1 MTSAVPI
8 QNLYYMLLY
17 VWDVP
22 DQRNR
27 VRVDAEKCHSLPNL
41 FVQLLIGATE
51 HLLKHGLVQ
60 EYRNRQEEIEGLR
73 GKLCIGETLKHGRLR
88 QGKTICEV
96 AELTHDVL
104 LNQIVYT
111 TLVNVYHM
119 DDVESANRKRVAKL
133 IRRFPTTKRIQL
145 SKEIFGNVHIHRN
158 NRFYHLIL
166 HLCAMLQQS
175 LLPKEGTKGDYEFL
189 DFSRDEK
196 KMNRLFE
203 RFLMNFC
210 KYHCREEFPE
220 VKRTNIEFQLSPYG
234 MVFSQ
239 DNNEA
244 ARLLPTMQTD
254 VTLYNPQT
262 GRKTILDAKY
272 YQQTLTSR
280 FDTQGKIRREH
291 LSQILSYVVSQEQ
304 TEEPHTLST
313 DGILVY
319 PTVTEDYDV
328 AYRYRN
334 TDHTIR
340 VSTINLNQD
349 WQLIEARLK
358 DIVERK
364 IEFEVRL

>member
-1 MTSAVPI
+1 MTPVIPI
-8 QNLYYMLLY
+8 QNLYYLLLY

-22 DQRNR
+22 DQRNK

-41 FVQLLIGATE
+41 FVQLLIGTTE
-51 HLLKHGLVQ
+51 RLLKHGLVQ
-60 EYRNRQEEIEGLR
+60 EYRNKQEEIEGLR
-73 GKLCIGETLKHGRLR
+73 GKLCIGETLKQGRLR

-96 AELTHDVL
+96 DELTHDVL
-104 LNQIVYT
+104 LNQIVYSS
-111 TLVNVYHM
+111 LVNVCHM
-119 DDVESANRKRVAKL
+119 DGVESANRERVAKL
-133 IRRFPTTKRIQL
+133 IRRFPTTKSIKL
-145 SKEIFGNVHIHRN
+145 SSELFHEVHIHRN
-158 NRFYHLIL
+158 NRFYRLVL
-166 HLCAMLQQS
+166 HLCAMLHKS
-175 LLPKEGTKGDYEFL
+175 LLPKESTKGDYEFI
-189 DFSRDEK
+189 DFTRDEEN
-196 KMNRLFE
+196 MNRLFE

-210 KYHCREEFPE
+210 KQHCHEEFPE

-239 DNNEA
+239 DSNEA

-254 VTLYNPQT
+254 VTLYNPTT
-262 GRKTILDAKY
+262 GRKTILDAKFY
-272 YQQTLTSR
+272 EKTLTSR
-280 FDTQGKIRREH
+280 FGQQGKIRREH
-291 LSQILSYVVSQEQ
+291 LSQILSYVVSQEKA
-304 TEEPHTLST
+304 EEPHTLGT

-364 IEFEVRL
+364 IETNI

>member
-1 MTSAVPI
+1 MTPVIPI
-8 QNLYYMLLY
+8 QNLYYLLLY

-22 DQRNR
+22 DQRNK

-51 HLLKHGLVQ
+51 RLLKYGLVQ

-73 GKLCIGETLKHGRLR
+73 GKLCIGETLKYGRLR

-96 AELTHDVL
+96 DELTHDVL
-104 LNQIVYT
+104 LNQIVYS
-111 TLVNVYHM
+111 TLVNICHLDGV
-119 DDVESANRKRVAKL
+119 DNANRERVVKL
-133 IRRFPTTKRIQL
+133 IRRFPATKRIRL
-145 SKEIFGNVHIHRN
+145 SSELFDKVHIHRN
-158 NRFYHLIL
+158 NRFYRLVL
-166 HLCAMLQQS
+166 HLCAMLHKS
-175 LLPKEGTKGDYEFL
+175 LLPKESTMGDYEFI
-189 DFSRDEK
+189 DFTRDEEN
-196 KMNRLFE
+196 MNRLFE

-210 KYHCREEFPE
+210 KQHCREEFPE

-239 DNNEA
+239 DSNEA

-254 VTLYNPQT
+254 VTLYNPTT
-262 GRKTILDAKY
+262 GRRTILDAKY

-280 FDTQGKIRREH
+280 FGQQGKIRREH
-291 LSQILSYVVSQEQ
+291 LSQILSYVVSQEKV
-304 TEEPHTLST
+304 EEPHTLGT

-328 AYRYRN
+328 AYRYRS

-340 VSTINLNQD
+340 ISTINLNQE
-349 WQLIEARLK
+349 WRLIEARLK

-364 IEFEVRL
+364 IEILM

>member
-1 MTSAVPI
+1 MTPVISI
-8 QNLYYMLLY
+8 QNLYYLLLY

-22 DQRNR
+22 DQRNKI
-27 VRVDAEKCHSLPNL
+27 RVDAEKCHSLPNL
-41 FVQLLIGATE
+41 FVQLLIGVTE
-51 HLLKHGLVQ
+51 RLLKYGLVK
-60 EYRNRQEEIEGLR
+60 EYRNRHEEIEGLR
-73 GKLCIGETLKHGRLR
+73 GKLCIGETLKYGRLR

-96 AELTHDVL
+96 DELTHDVL

-111 TLVNVYHM
+111 TLVNVCHM
-119 DDVESANRKRVAKL
+119 EGVESVNKERVERL

-145 SKEIFGNVHIHRN
+145 SKKLFGKAHIHRN
-158 NRFYHLIL
+158 NRFYRLVI
-166 HLCAMLQQS
+166 HLCAMLHQS
-175 LLPKEGTKGDYEFL
+175 LLPKESTKGDYEFL
-189 DFSRDEK
+189 DFTRDNE
-196 KMNRLFE
+196 KMNLIFE

-210 KYHCREEFPE
+210 KQHCRVEFPE

-239 DNNEA
+239 DNEKA

-254 VTLYNPQT
+254 VTLYNPTT
-262 GRKTILDAKY
+262 GRKTILDAKF

-280 FDTQGKIRREH
+280 FGQQGKIRREH
-291 LSQILSYVVSQEQ
+291 LSQILSYVVSQEKA
-304 TEEPHTLST
+304 EEPHTLST

-319 PTVTEDYDV
+319 PTVTEDFDV

-364 IEFEVRL
+364 IEIEM

>member
-1 MTSAVPI
+1 MAPVIPI
-8 QNLYYMLLY
+8 QNLYYLLLY

-22 DQRNR
+22 DQGNK
-27 VRVDAEKCHSLPNL
+27 VRVDATKCHSLPNL

-51 HLLKHGLVQ
+51 RLLKHGLLQ
-60 EYRNRQEEIEGLR
+60 EYRNRQEEIEGIQ
-73 GKLCIGETLKHGRLR
+73 GKLCICETLKQGRLR

-111 TLVNVYHM
+111 TLVNVCHM
-119 DDVESANRKRVAKL
+119 DCVETANRERVIRL
-133 IRRFPTTKRIQL
+133 IRRFPTTKKILL
-145 SKEIFGNVHIHRN
+145 SNDVFGKVHIHRN
-158 NRFYHLIL
+158 NRFYRLVL
-166 HLCAMLQQS
+166 HLCAMIHQS
-175 LLPKEGTKGDYEFL
+175 LLPKENTNGAYDFF
-189 DFSRDEK
+189 DFSRDEE
-196 KMNRLFE
+196 KMNWLFE

-210 KYHCREEFPE
+210 KQHCREEFPDIS
-220 VKRTNIEFQLSPYG
+220 RTNIEFQLSPFG

-239 DNNEA
+239 DNNKA
-244 ARLLPTMQTD
+244 ASLLPTMQTD
-254 VTLYNPQT
+254 ITLYNPLN

-280 FDTQGKIRREH
+280 FGSQGKIRREH
-291 LSQILSYVVSQEQ
+291 LSQILSYVLSQEK
-304 TEEPHTLST
+304 EEEKHTLRT

-349 WQLIEARLK
+349 WQDIEKRLK
-358 DIVERK
+358 DIIVGEIK
-364 IEFEVRL
+364 FEI

>member
-1 MTSAVPI
+1 MTPAIPI
-8 QNLYYMLLY
+8 QNLYYLLLY
-17 VWDVP
+17 AWDVP
-22 DQRNR
+22 ELRNK

-51 HLLKHGLVQ
+51 RLLKHGLVQ
-60 EYRNRQEEIEGLR
+60 EYRSRQEEIEGLR
-73 GKLCIGETLKHGRLR
+73 GKLCIGETLKYGRLR

-96 AELTHDVL
+96 DELTHDVL

-111 TLVNVYHM
+111 TLLNLCHMEDINV
-119 DDVESANRKRVAKL
+119 ANKEQVVRL
-133 IRRFPTTKRIQL
+133 MHRFPSTKKIQL
-145 SKEIFGNVHIHRN
+145 SDKVFDRIRFHRN
-158 NRFYHLIL
+158 NRFYRFIL
-166 HLCAMLQQS
+166 HLCKLIHKS
-175 LLPKEGTKGDYEFL
+175 LLPKEDIDGVYEFL
-189 DFSRDEK
+189 DFTRDELR
-196 KMNRLFE
+196 MEQVFE

-210 KYHCREEFPE
+210 KQHCKEEFPD
-220 VKRTNIEFQLSPYG
+220 VCRSYIEFQMSPYG

-239 DNNEA
+239 DSERS

-254 VTLYNPQT
+254 VTLYNPTT

-280 FDTQGKIRREH
+280 FGQQGKIRREH
-291 LSQILSYVVSQEQ
+291 LSQILSYVVSQEK
-304 TEEPHTLST
+304 EDEPHTLST

-364 IEFEVRL
+364 IEFK

>member
-1 MTSAVPI
+1 MTPAIPI
-8 QNLYYMLLY
+8 QNLYYLLLY

-22 DQRNR
+22 DQSNK

-51 HLLKHGLVQ
+51 RLLKQGLVQ
-60 EYRNRQEEIEGLR
+60 EYQNKQEEIEGLR

-96 AELTHDVL
+96 DELTHDVL
-104 LNQIVYT
+104 INQIVYS
-111 TLVNVYHM
+111 TLANICHM
-119 DDVESANRKRVAKL
+119 DGVETINRERVKKL
-133 IRRFPTTKRIQL
+133 IRRFPTTKRIHL
-145 SKEIFGNVHIHRN
+145 SNDVFVKVHLHRN
-158 NRFYHLIL
+158 NRFYRLVL
-166 HLCAMLQQS
+166 HLCEMLHQS
-175 LLPKEGTKGDYEFL
+175 LLPKENTNGGYEFI
-189 DFSRDEK
+189 DFTRDEE

-210 KYHCREEFPE
+210 KLHCREEFPD
-220 VKRTNIEFQLSPYG
+220 VRRTNIEFQLSPYG

-244 ARLLPTMQTD
+244 ERLLPIMQTD
-254 VTLYNPQT
+254 VTLFNKST

-272 YQQTLTSR
+272 YEHMLTSR
-280 FDTQGKIRREH
+280 FNMQGKIRRDH
-291 LSQILSYVVSQEQ
+291 LSQILSYIVSQEN
-304 TEEPHTLST
+304 TDDPHSLST

-364 IEFEVRL
+364 IEFEI

>member
-1 MTSAVPI
+1 MTPVIPI
-8 QNLYYMLLY
+8 QNLYYLLLY

-22 DQRNR
+22 DQGNK

-41 FVQLLIGATE
+41 FVQILIGATE
-51 HLLKHGLVQ
+51 RLLKHGLVQ

-73 GKLCIGETLKHGRLR
+73 GKLCIGETLKHGQLR

-96 AELTHDVL
+96 DELTHDVL
-104 LNQIVYT
+104 LNQIVFT
-111 TLVNVYHM
+111 TLINVCHM
-119 DDVESANRKRVAKL
+119 DGVETTNKERVAKL
-133 IRRFPTTKRIQL
+133 IRRFPTTKRIHL
-145 SKEIFGNVHIHRN
+145 SNDVFEKVHIHRN
-158 NRFYHLIL
+158 NRFYLLVL
-166 HLCAMLQQS
+166 HLCAMLHQS
-175 LLPKEGTKGDYEFL
+175 LLPKERTKGGY
-189 DFSRDEK
+189 DFIDFTRDEE

-203 RFLMNFC
+203 RFLMNYC
-210 KYHCREEFPE
+210 KQHCREVFPE

-239 DNNEA
+239 DSEES

-254 VTLYNPQT
+254 VTLYNPKT

-272 YQQTLTSR
+272 YEQTLTSR
-280 FDTQGKIRREH
+280 FGQQGKIRREH
-291 LSQILSYVVSQEQ
+291 LSQILSYVVSQEN
-304 TEEPHTLST
+304 TEEPHTLKT

-364 IEFEVRL
+364 IE